1 MVCSVFNPE
10 CLVEH
15 PNLCGRCYQCK
26 EHCRK
31 LGICPEFFSWSGKME
46 DTAVWRECG
55 EGRRKNPEKQKIK
68 IGLIKLF
75 LTKWRQ
81 LCRKI

>member
-1 MVCSVFNPE
+1 
-10 CLVEH
+10 
-15 PNLCGRCYQCK
+15 
-26 EHCRK
+26 
-31 LGICPEFFSWSGKME
+31 ME